1 MNHYNSF
8 QKILHNLI
16 LGNKFIGLS
25 LFEIEKIL
33 YSRKEKRS
41 QDNQH
46 VFITSLPRS
55 GTTTLLNL
63 IFSSGQ
69 FGSLKYSNMP
79 FLPSPNLSKLFSQKK
94 IETKERLHGDGITF
108 DLDSPEAF
116 DEFFFINLSSEKKQN
131 YNDFK
136 EYIDLILHSQ
146 VKERYLSKNN
156 SNYKRII
163 FLQSL
168 LPKSIFLIPIRKPL
182 QHANS
187 LLKQHINF
195 SEIQQKDNFVK
206 KYMGYLGH
214 HEFGLNHKYWNK
226 PIEYKDPN
234 QLNYWIEQWY
244 LFYDKIYENFK
255 DNKNCFFLLYEN
267 FSNKDYMREFLKSF
281 SIENV
286 DFNIIKNSQNKK
298 IDSNFN
304 QENLVKAE
312 VVYNKFLEIK
322 S

>member
-8 QKILHNLI
+8 QKILHDLI

-33 YSRKEKRS
+33 YSRKKKDF

-46 VFITSLPRS
+46 IFITSLPRS

-79 FLPSPNLSKLFSQKK
+79 FLPSPNLSKLFNQKK
-94 IETKERLHGDGITF
+94 IQTKERLHKDGITF
-108 DLDSPEAF
+108 DLSSPEAF
-116 DEFFFINLSSEKKQN
+116 DEFYFINLSNEIKKN
-131 YNDFK
+131 HYDFK
-136 EYIDLILHSQ
+136 EYVDLILHSQ

-156 SNYKRII
+156 SNYKRIN

-168 LPKSIFLIPIRKPL
+168 FPKSIFLIPIRDPL

-187 LLKQHINF
+187 LLRQHINF
-195 SEIQQKDNFVK
+195 SEIQQKDDFVK
-206 KYMGYLGH
+206 RYMGYLGH

-226 PIEYKDPN
+226 PIEYTDPR

-244 LFYDKIYENFK
+244 LFYTKIYENFK

-267 FSNKDYMREFLKSF
+267 FSNKDYMQEFLKSF
-281 SIENV
+281 SIENM
-286 DFNIIKNSQNKK
+286 DFNILKNSQNKK

-304 QENLVKAE
+304 QENLEKAK
-312 VVYNKFLEIK
+312 VIYNKFLEIK